1 MEISHI
7 KDLLL
12 KYRELVFRDTEKRR
26 MVCEVILNVS
36 GIRVV
41 ESELNIQNG
50 KLHIKGD
57 SVTKNELF
65 LYKERILDELGKIDK
80 IGITEIA

>member
-26 MVCEVILNVS
+26 TVCEIISNIS
-36 GIRVV
+36 GIKVI
-41 ESELNIQNG
+41 ESDIAIHNG
-50 KLHIKGD
+50 KLQIKGD
-57 SVTKNELF
+57 SVTKNEIF
-65 LYKERILDELGKIDK
+65 FHKERILDELRKLGST
-80 IGITEIA
+80 GITEIG